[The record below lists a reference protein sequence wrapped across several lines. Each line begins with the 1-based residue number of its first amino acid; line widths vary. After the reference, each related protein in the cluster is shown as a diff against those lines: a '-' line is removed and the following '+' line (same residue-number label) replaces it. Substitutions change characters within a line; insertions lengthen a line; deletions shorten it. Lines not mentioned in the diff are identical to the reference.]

1 MPRYY
6 FDLSGDLD
14 RPDPAGTELIDL
26 ASARHEAFLRG
37 ATLLSAHDASRPFNE
52 DWRLDVTDEH
62 GFVLFRL
69 DVTTDTI
76 PTCSDQ
82 DG

>member
-6 FDLSGDLD
+6 FDLTGDVD
-14 RPDPAGTELIDL
+14 RPDPAGTELHDL
-26 ASARHEAFLRG
+26 ARAKHDAFLRG
-37 ATLLSAHDASRPFNE
+37 AALLSAQDPERPFDE
-52 DWRLDVTDEH
+52 DWRLDVTNEH

-69 DVTTDTI
+69 DVTTDTV
-76 PTCSDQ
+76 PTSSDQ

>member
-1 MPRYY
+1 MPKYY
-6 FDLSGDLD
+6 FDLTGDMD
-14 RPDPAGTELIDL
+14 RPDPTGTELCDL

-37 ATLLSAHDASRPFNE
+37 AALLSAHNAGRPFNE
-52 DWRLDVTDEH
+52 DWQLDVTDEH

-69 DVTTDTI
+69 DVKTDTV
-76 PTCSDQ
+76 PTSSDQ